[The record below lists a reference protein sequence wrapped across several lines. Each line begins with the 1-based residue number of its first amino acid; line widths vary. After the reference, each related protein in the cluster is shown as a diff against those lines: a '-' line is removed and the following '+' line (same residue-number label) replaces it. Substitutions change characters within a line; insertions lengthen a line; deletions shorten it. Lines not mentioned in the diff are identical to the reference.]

1 MIRKNMNS
9 YKIYTN
15 YELKILDYLRQ
26 NPDSSSSEIHTG
38 IQVSTTLITT
48 KRKLSNLVGIK
59 SLNKVGKGRAIR
71 YFIKEDIRY
80 IYPINIESYFNED
93 VDNRIIKE
101 QFNIELINSV
111 LSKVELFDKDETYH
125 LKKLHKKYIDNIS
138 TISNTLYKKDLE
150 RLGIDLS
157 WKSSQIEGNTY
168 SLLETEQLLK
178 EKVEAKGKKK
188 EEAVMLLN
196 HKSALDYILDSP
208 NYYLKLNKKKI
219 IEIHSLLVED
229 LDVEKNIRKRVIGIT
244 GTNYKP
250 LGNEHQIKEAVE
262 ATCNLVN
269 SKENVFEKAFL
280 LLIMLSYIQTFE
292 DGNKR
297 TARMMSNAALISNN
311 YCPISFRTVD
321 SIDYKKAM
329 LLFYEQNNISAIKN
343 IFIEQYEFAV
353 NTYFQ

>member
-1 MIRKNMNS
+1 MIELNRKKVLE
-9 YKIYTN
+9 YIKV
-15 YELKILDYLRQ
+15 
-26 NPDSSSSEIHTG
+26 NPYSSSSKIHKELNLG
-38 IQVSTTLITT
+38 VTLISI
-48 KRKLSNLVGIK
+48 KRLLSKLVDENLLDKEGR
-59 SLNKVGKGRAIR
+59 GRAT
-71 YFIKEDIRY
+71 KY
-80 IYPINIESYFNED
+80 IIGNKHKLFRTIDIESYFEED
-93 VDNRIIKE
+93 ADDRVIIE
-101 QFNIELINSV
+101 HFNINLIANT
-111 LSKVELFDKDETYH
+111 LSDINLFTDLEINH
-125 LKKLHKKYIDNIS
+125 LKSLQNKYVDNIS

-178 EKVEAKGKKK
+178 EKVEAKGKRK
-188 EEAVMLLN
+188 EEAIMLLN

-208 NYYLKLNKKKI
+208 NYFLKIDLKKI
-219 IEIHSLLVED
+219 VEVHSLLVD
-229 LDVEKNIRKRVIGIT
+229 KLDVEKNIRKRIIGIT

-250 LGNEHQIKEAVE
+250 LDNEHQIKEAIE
-262 ATCNLVN
+262 QTSHLVN
-269 SKENVFEKAFL
+269 TKENIFEKAFITL
-280 LLIMLSYIQTFE
+280 LLLSYIQAFE

-297 TARMMSNAALISNN
+297 TARIMSNAVLISNN

-329 LLFYEQNNISAIKN
+329 LIFYEQNNISAFKK

>member
-1 MIRKNMNS
+1 M
-9 YKIYTN
+9 YTS
-15 YELKILDYLRQ
+15 YELKILDFVRGYP
-26 NPDSSSSEIHTG
+26 NSSSSEIHNG
-38 IQVSTTLITT
+38 IQVSAKLVTT
-48 KRKLSNLVGIK
+48 KRKLSTLLDK
-59 SLNKVGKGRAIR
+59 KYLYKVGSGRATK
-71 YFIKEDIRY
+71 YFISNNIKFS
-80 IYPINIESYFNED
+80 YPINIESYFKEN
-93 VDNRIIKE
+93 VDDRVV
-101 QFNIELINSV
+101 IEHFDFELVTSV
-111 LSKVELFDKDETYH
+111 LPKLKLFDKDEINY
-125 LKKLHKKYIDNIS
+125 LKGLHKKYIDNIS

-178 EKVEAKGKKK
+178 EKIEAKGKQK

-208 NYYLKLNKKKI
+208 NYFLKLNKKKI
-219 IEIHSLLVED
+219 IEVHSLLVEG
-229 LDVEKNIRKRVIGIT
+229 LDVEKNLRKRMIGIT

-250 LGNEHQIKEAVE
+250 LDNEHQIKEAVE

-269 SKENVFEKAFL
+269 NRENAFEKAFIIL
-280 LLIMLSYIQTFE
+280 MLLSYIQAFE

-297 TARMMSNAALISNN
+297 TARLMSNAILISSNH
-311 YCPISFRTVD
+311 CPISFRTVD

-329 LLFYEQNNISAIKN
+329 LIFYEQNNISAFKK
-343 IFIEQYEFAV
+343 IFMEQYEFAV